1 VLKTPPETGIKK
13 SLNIATV
20 RDRACRRAASGR
32 FCSGGTRPPRPWV
45 MILLSVTFCSMTGS
59 TALAGVQLVKSSS
72 SGCVFQY
79 SPAEPVLQE
88 ADTVNPRGMRI
99 EWPDASIRVC
109 ESVLQA
115 VRIFY
120 VALPPG
126 TTPQLR
132 IRSVRTEPLGFGLAG
147 RPPEASVE
155 RSQPGTSWADLSQVE
170 WWRGFR
176 LARIEVPLQVG
187 DLAHSDV
194 LRQIEIEVVFS
205 GSGRQ
210 AATPRDTRLLS
221 RMAVNGAAAATWWEL
236 PSRRSTLDDVGSW
249 PSYDLARL
257 AVTETGLYQVVGSS
271 VMASGLVGQPSAKIK
286 LFGNGGRLL
295 PIDPAA
301 STDTA
306 LIEDAIWV
314 LDGGD
319 GRFDRQD
326 TILFFAR
333 GVKGVDYCDGSY
345 LQGQAHQSPFTTE
358 NVYFLGVDPSGANGK
373 RMAPLATAGD
383 ATSVTTSVVHVYL
396 EQDVYIYSGGSQ
408 PESGLIWYMSTL
420 DAGQER
426 SFIMNLE
433 GATGRRGKLT
443 FHGRY
448 DGDIRNQFT
457 IYLGTTAF
465 PVATSVVPVTFIV
478 PDSAVG
484 LGNNLIRLVNG
495 SSATIH
501 VNYIEIQYERTISA
515 PFGSLEFFAPDSVNG
530 VFRYTIP
537 ELSSSSYFL
546 NVTNPLEPRL
556 AMGNTVV
563 DSTSAARRSRYF
575 AVRSNL
581 IRTPTYRGAT
591 ARHGLDYVRL
601 RDPSNSADMIILT
614 FDEGYDLLDSLRA
627 FHEVYREQP
636 LRTMRVR
643 LTDVYDEFGWGVHD
657 VVAIRNFLKYAFE
670 SWQPTGTGEP
680 LQYVLLVG
688 DGDYDYRNIIS
699 SADANWMPPWE
710 YGEDCRDDFFT
721 IFRNGSDLPSCMT
734 GRWPVQGVGELQG
747 ILSKTIAYADHPFY
761 GPWKN
766 TATFAADDEW
776 KGPSCGETSHT
787 TQAESLIN
795 TVLPDYF
802 TFKKIYEI
810 LYPFRS
816 TATGATKPD
825 ATRDLIETIN
835 RGTLIVNYTG
845 HGNERVWTDE
855 QMFVMDRDRN
865 LLDNWRMWPLFLAA
879 TCTWGG
885 FDRPIGRC
893 FPEVLLADPSD
904 GGIVCVA
911 ATRFTYVGS
920 NNAFTNAYYH
930 ELFRPGLA
938 ARSSF
943 GEALMVAKAAFNT
956 NAAQYH
962 TLGDPVLRL
971 ATPEYFARVTQRDD
985 SLRALS
991 VFHLAGE
998 VSQTDSG
1005 SVWSD
1010 FQGVVEARVYDT
1022 EDSAAYYWCNNT
1034 SSPPFYYKLPGNAI
1048 FRGRASVRNGGFD
1061 ISFRVPRDVRPGG
1074 TDAKISLYFFG
1085 RSASGADSADGIGI
1099 QEGLAIASVA
1109 SAEEDTI
1116 PPNISVWLETA
1127 SFRSGDVVSSSPR
1140 LHVDLTDSS
1149 GVNLSGEVGHKITAR
1164 VDDAQAEDLTP
1175 YFNYD
1180 LDSHTRGSLEK
1191 IIGPLAEGEHQLI
1204 LEAWDSFNNLNR
1216 ASLTFAVGQ
1225 SGEAGYAIRDV
1236 YAWPNPMKD
1245 VTHFTYYL
1253 TQAGTRRVSLKIFTL
1268 SGKLVFEMGG
1278 LDTRGPAF
1286 NSNADQPWNGRD
1298 REGHLLANGVYLYR
1312 VKAEHT
1318 DGHTAE
1324 STGKLV
1330 ILR

>member
-1 VLKTPPETGIKK
+1 MKFT
-13 SLNIATV
+13 LNIATV
-20 RDRACRRAASGR
+20 RDRTCRRGVFGR
-32 FCSGGTRPPRPWV
+32 FCLDAVLRAFLV
-45 MILLSVTFCSMTGS
+45 IFVLSAGCRS
-59 TALAGVQLVKSSS
+59 ALAEVRISQSSLS
-72 SGCVFQY
+72 ACVFTY
-79 SPAEPVLQE
+79 SPGTPILQE
-88 ADTVNPRGMRI
+88 TDTVNPRGLRT
-99 EWPDASIRVC
+99 EWSDA
-109 ESVLQA
+109 A
-115 VRIFY
+115 VRICDDVLQPVRVFY

-126 TTPQLR
+126 ATPH
-132 IRSVRTEPLGFGLAG
+132 ITVRSVRTESLDAGLAG
-147 RPPEASVE
+147 RPSEVPAEKSLP
-155 RSQPGTSWADLSQVE
+155 RTSWAELAQIE

-187 DLAHSDV
+187 DQARSDI
-194 LRQIEIEVVFS
+194 LREIELEITFT
-205 GSGRQ
+205 GGGRT
-210 AATPRDTRLLS
+210 AAGPRDARILS
-221 RMAVNGAAAATWWEL
+221 RIAVNGSAAGLWWEL
-236 PSRRSTLDDVGSW
+236 PARRSTLDDTGSW
-249 PSYDLARL
+249 PAFDLVRL
-257 AVTETGLYQVVGSS
+257 GVVETGLYRVAGSS
-271 VMASGLVGQPSAKIK
+271 VAASALIGQPSSKIK

-295 PIDPAA
+295 PKDPAA

-306 LIEDAIWV
+306 LIENAIWV

-326 TILFFAR
+326 TVLFYGR
-333 GVKGVDYCDGSY
+333 GLKGADYCDGTY
-345 LQGQAHQSPFTTE
+345 LQSQTHQSPFATE
-358 NVYFLGVDPSGANGK
+358 NVYFLGVDPAGTDGK
-373 RMAPLATAGD
+373 RMVPLASTGD
-383 ATSVTTSVVHVYL
+383 AAAVTTSVVRAYL
-396 EQDVYIYSGGSQ
+396 EQDVYIYGGASQ
-408 PESGLIWYMSTL
+408 PESGLAWYMSTL
-420 DAGQER
+420 SSGQER
-426 SFIMNLE
+426 TYIMNLE
-433 GATGRRGKLT
+433 GATGRQAKLT

-448 DGDIRNQFT
+448 DGDIRSQFT
-457 IYLGTTAF
+457 IYVGSAPLL
-465 PVATSVVPVTFIV
+465 VTSSVLPVTFSV
-478 PDSAVG
+478 PDNAVAP
-484 LGNNLIRLVNG
+484 GNNLIRLVNA

-501 VNYIEIQYERTISA
+501 VNYVEIRYERSISA

-530 VFRYTIP
+530 VFRYTVP
-537 ELSSSSYFL
+537 ELGPTAYVL
-546 NVTNPLEPRL
+546 NVTDPLAPRL

-563 DSTSAARRSRYF
+563 DSTGATRRSRYF
-575 AVRSNL
+575 AVRPDL
-581 IRTPTYRGAT
+581 IRSPSYRGTT
-591 ARHGLDYVRL
+591 ARHGLDYARL
-601 RDPSNSADMIILT
+601 RDPSNTADMIILT

-627 FHEVYREQP
+627 FHETYREQP

-643 LTDVYDEFGWGVHD
+643 LTDVFDEFGWGVRD

-670 SWQPTGTGEP
+670 NWQPSGSGEP
-680 LQYVLLVG
+680 LSYVLLVG

-699 SADANWMPPWE
+699 NADANWMPPWE
-710 YGEDCRDDFFT
+710 FNEDCRDDFFV
-721 IFRNGSDLPSCMT
+721 IFRNGTDLPSCMS
-734 GRWPVQGVGELQG
+734 GRWPVQGVAELQA
-747 ILSKTIAYADHPFY
+747 IISKTIAYAERPLY

-776 KGPSCGETSHT
+776 KGPNCGETSHT

-802 TFKKIYEI
+802 TFKKLYEI

-845 HGNERVWTDE
+845 HGNERVWADE

-893 FPEVLLADPSD
+893 FPEVLLADPAD
-904 GGIVCVA
+904 GAVICVA
-911 ATRFTYVGS
+911 ATRFTYVGP
-920 NNAFTNAYYH
+920 NNAFTNAYYR

-962 TLGDPVLRL
+962 SFGDPVLRL

-991 VFHLAGE
+991 VFHLSGV
-998 VSQTDSG
+998 VSRTDTG
-1005 SVWSD
+1005 ALWAD

-1048 FRGRASVRNGGFD
+1048 FRGRARVDTGRFE
-1061 ISFRVPRDVRPGG
+1061 IKFVVPRDVRFGG
-1074 TDAKISLYFFG
+1074 TNAKISLYFFG
-1085 RSASGADSADGIGI
+1085 RSDVDADSADGIGI

-1109 SAEEDTI
+1109 SSEQDSI
-1116 PPNISVWLETA
+1116 PPAISVWLETA
-1127 SFRSGDVVSSSPR
+1127 SFRSGDVVSPTPR
-1140 LHVDLTDSS
+1140 LHVDLADSS
-1149 GVNLSGEVGHKITAR
+1149 GVNLSGEVGHKITVR
-1164 VDDAQAEDLTP
+1164 VDDAQAEDLTSF
-1175 YFNYD
+1175 FNYD
-1180 LDSHTRGSLEK
+1180 LDSYTRGSLEK

-1204 LEAWDSFNNLNR
+1204 LEAWDSFNNLSR
-1216 ASLTFAVGQ
+1216 ASLSFSVGK

-1236 YAWPNPMKD
+1236 WAWPNPMKD
-1245 VTHFTYYL
+1245 FTHFTYYL
-1253 TQAGTRRVSLKIFTL
+1253 TQAGTRRVFVKVFTL
-1268 SGKLVFEMGG
+1268 SGKLVYELDG

-1286 NSNADQPWNGRD
+1286 NSNAGRPWDGRD
-1298 REGHLLANGVYLYR
+1298 REGHMLANGVYLYR
-1312 VKAEHT
+1312 IKAEHA
-1318 DGHTAE
+1318 DGHSAE